1 MKSAASKS
9 DLNKLHRNYE
19 ICSKQ
24 KITSI
29 NCIGTMK
36 SAAPFP
42 LVHSLHTVHTVNI
55 FAEFMTDWEIGNFAA
70 SGLDETSTYQMK
82 EHCDHCAPFSMNKK
96 IRPDRGMTPTNTASI
111 QTLRAWVVTQDC
123 SRR

>member
-1 MKSAASKS
+1 MKSAASKKH
-9 DLNKLHRNYE
+9 LNQLHRNYE
-19 ICSKQ
+19 ICSPPSPSC
-24 KITSI
+24 TL
-29 NCIGTMK
+29 C
-36 SAAPFP
+36 
-42 LVHSLHTVHTVNI
+42 TVHTVNI